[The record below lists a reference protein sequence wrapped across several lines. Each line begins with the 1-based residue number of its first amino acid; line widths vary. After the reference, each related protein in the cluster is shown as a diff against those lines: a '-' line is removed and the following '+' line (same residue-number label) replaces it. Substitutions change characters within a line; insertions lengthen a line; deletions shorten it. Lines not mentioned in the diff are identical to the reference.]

1 MVEIRQAVQA
11 ALQFMRDI
19 YEEGELEKLGV
30 EEVEQQAESGDW
42 LVTVGIGGA
51 EPASTM
57 SVVEG
62 TGMDRQYKLIRIDA
76 GSGAVIAMKST
87 HE

>member
-1 MVEIRQAVQA
+1 MVEIRQAVQT
-11 ALQFMRDI
+11 ALTFMRDI
-19 YEEGELEKLGV
+19 YDEKELEKLGV
-30 EEVEQQAESGDW
+30 EEVEQDTEGGHW

-62 TGMDRQYKLIRIDA
+62 SGVDRHFKLIRIDA
-76 GSGAVIAMKST
+76 ETGAVISMKNT